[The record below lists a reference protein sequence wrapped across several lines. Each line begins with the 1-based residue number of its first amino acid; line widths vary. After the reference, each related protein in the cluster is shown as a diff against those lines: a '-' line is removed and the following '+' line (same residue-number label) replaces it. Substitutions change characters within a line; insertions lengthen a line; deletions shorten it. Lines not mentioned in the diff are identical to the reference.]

1 MPSRRRLIAGNWK
14 MNGLLADSR
23 ARVDALRN
31 KASAAAAALPEI
43 VLCPPFT
50 LLAGIGQAIGAS
62 SLALGAQ
69 DCHVADKGAHTGDIA
84 APMLADIGC
93 RYVIVGHSER
103 RANHGESDALVRA
116 KAEAAHRAGLVAIIC
131 VGESAEQRKAAQHLS
146 VVAGQ
151 LEGSLPPGATAASTV
166 VAYEPVWAIGTGLT
180 PTADDIAEMHAHL
193 RGRLKALSKEGEGI
207 RVLYGGS
214 ANAGNAAALLATP
227 GVDGLLV
234 GGASLDAEAFWTMV
248 QAAA

>member
-1 MPSRRRLIAGNWK
+1 MPTRRRLIAGNWK
-14 MNGLLADSR
+14 MNGLSVDSR

-31 KASAAAAALPEI
+31 KASAATGLPDI

-50 LLAGIGQAIGAS
+50 LLAAVGEAIAS
-62 SLALGAQ
+62 SAMALGAQ
-69 DCHVADKGAHTGDIA
+69 DCHVAEKGAHTGDVA
-84 APMLADIGC
+84 APMLADLGC

-116 KAEAAHRAGLVAIIC
+116 KAEAAQRAGLVAIIC
-131 VGESAEQRKAAQHLS
+131 VGESADQRKAKQHLG
-146 VVAGQ
+146 VVEAQ
-151 LEGSLPPGATAASTV
+151 LAGSLPSGATAANTV
-166 VAYEPVWAIGTGLT
+166 IAYEPVWAIGTGLT
-180 PTADDIAEMHAHL
+180 PTSDDIAEMHAHV
-193 RGRLKALSKEGEGI
+193 RARLEAANAAEGAGI

-234 GGASLDAEAFWTMV
+234 GGASLDAEAFWKMV
-248 QAAA
+248 QAAG